1 MWVGGN
7 SGSWR
12 NQQKLLIFCIVKNPG
27 EIGCEEY

>member
-12 NQQKLLIFCIVKNPG
+12 VQQKLLRFCIVKNSG